1 MKEKVEAD
9 DAVVDGVTLG
19 AICGWMPAETFKGA
33 TPRREAK
40 DCGGTLSP
48 VVILSSCG
56 AVSPSTLSDDMVALA
71 RQSSFCERCVPRQ
84 LFFC

>member
-19 AICGWMPAETFKGA
+19 AICGWIPDVTFKGA

-40 DCGGTLSP
+40 DCDGTLSP
-48 VVILSSCG
+48 VVVFSSCG
-56 AVSPSTLSDDMVALA
+56 AVSSSTLSDDMVAFLL
-71 RQSSFCERCVPRQ
+71 C
-84 LFFC
+84 